1 MRAGSWRFVCA
12 VLVVAVLGV
21 GTLRAES
28 SNLAVGFSGLP
39 KGASVVIMQ
48 PDIELLSLSAG
59 GVSEPRADWTEAAL
73 QHVHS
78 ALSAKAAVLGLK
90 VRMLAD
96 DEADALAEVNTLHA
110 AVARSIAI
118 HHMWGGNNALPT
130 KEGKLDWSLGDAV
143 LPIHAATGGDYALF
157 IWMRD
162 SYASAERKVAMVAL
176 ALLGV
181 GIPGGFQV
189 GYASLVD
196 LRSGQVLWFNQLVR
210 GSGDLREAEPAA
222 EVVSALLKNFPS
234 SQ

>member
-1 MRAGSWRFVCA
+1 MSVGSWRLACA
-12 VLVVAVLGV
+12 MLILAVLGV

-39 KGASVVIMQ
+39 KGASLVIMQ

-130 KEGKLDWSLGDAV
+130 KEGKLD
-143 LPIHAATGGDYALF
+143 
-157 IWMRD
+157 
-162 SYASAERKVAMVAL
+162 
-176 ALLGV
+176 
-181 GIPGGFQV
+181 
-189 GYASLVD
+189 
-196 LRSGQVLWFNQLVR
+196 
-210 GSGDLREAEPAA
+210 
-222 EVVSALLKNFPS
+222 
-234 SQ
+234 